1 MHRGKKTK
9 ELLAIVSLSVFVF
22 FGLIGTSTATVIYE
36 DVGFLVAPEGGPE
49 FVFDINSFTIT
60 DAGAYKATLT
70 DFGSASSW
78 LEPFDLLALEIS
90 TSTKLFGDRLG
101 SGSFWFHVAPE
112 ETGNFWA
119 SVIGDPGGGLEHRP
133 FRGAGS
139 HDP

>member
-70 DFGSASSW
+70 DFGC
-78 LEPFDLLALEIS
+78 
-90 TSTKLFGDRLG
+90 
-101 SGSFWFHVAPE
+101 
-112 ETGNFWA
+112 
-119 SVIGDPGGGLEHRP
+119 VIGDPGGGLEHRP